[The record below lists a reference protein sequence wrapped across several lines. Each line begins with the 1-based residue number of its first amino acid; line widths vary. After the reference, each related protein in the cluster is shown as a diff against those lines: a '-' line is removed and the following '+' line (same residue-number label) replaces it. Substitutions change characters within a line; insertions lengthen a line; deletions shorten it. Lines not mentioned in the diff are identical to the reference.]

1 MDHGASTQNKDHIKK
16 KSIMYRAPAHT
27 VTVI

>member
-16 KSIMYRAPAHT
+16 KAIMYRAPTHT